1 MPKLYRNSTGGY
13 YTKSL
18 NQDRQV
24 ITLQIRREGAQW
36 LLDSGYREGSELGAA
51 FWDLVEYDWLYTRG
65 DTTGGGEIGLS
76 VGWVQHDA
84 LADSPPLD
92 DLLENEPLTIPCD
105 DEYGVVPRFL
115 YAPNKSIYYTILHV
129 ENSSDAW
136 LQVPL
141 LIKHRGAMELL
152 RLGAS
157 VGEEFTEE
165 GLKLIFQRRWGYFD
179 DERMP

>member
-1 MPKLYRNSTGGY
+1 MPRLYRNGKGGY
-13 YTKSL
+13 YTRSL
-18 NQDRQV
+18 NHDKQV
-24 ITLQIRREGAQW
+24 ITFQIHNDGARW
-36 LLDSGYREGSELGAA
+36 LLESGYREGAELGTA
-51 FWDLVEYDWLYTRG
+51 FWDLMQYEWLYTRG
-65 DTTGGGEIGLS
+65 EETGGGDVDLGME
-76 VGWVQHDA
+76 WVQHEA
-84 LADSPPLD
+84 LSDSPPYEEF
-92 DLLENEPLTIPCD
+92 LEDEPLTIPCD

-179 DERMP
+179 EERLP